1 MIHPEPMSKVFL
13 VGPKSQMP
21 TVIDEL
27 YSLKLLHVFQHVKS
41 SSMDLADPLPSNK
54 LVSRYLVHVG
64 TVQSRLGVGEEQD
77 SSTKLGKLNFTL
89 QEVQEKLD
97 KLLPEIDAIIK
108 RKDHYVRAKE
118 TFSERKHY
126 TIAESIPLDYGGEYD
141 YEDKTCFVGIIQS
154 IVSEKLAKQFED
166 VEVFTAD
173 VGGHHGVIIY
183 VREEDVTPVRAFLKS
198 KDFIPFDAK
207 VLRLTLPALRG
218 KVANEPGQRGE
229 ILDNITGEIE
239 EIEKEKD
246 SFVSQHGVFFKEAH
260 AWLSEE
266 SKKAELPL
274 QFGATEKTFFV
285 RGWVPTK
292 EEGRFR
298 KSLEKVTE
306 GKVYLEFEKVTPHG
320 TAPVKQELPAI
331 MRPFKHFLDMYA
343 RPVYGEVNPTFFMFL
358 VFPVFFGFM
367 LGDIG
372 YGLVVLVL
380 SILINKMTKGKP
392 LIGMIPPVVLA
403 YSALVT
409 IFFGLVYAEFFGA
422 EIGLYHP
429 LFARVEL
436 AFVGHSGERALLHIV
451 DGTNVVVETVKAGAL
466 LSISLAIAFVH
477 VSFGY
482 VVGFYNVWRMHG
494 VWHAIKEKLGWLML
508 MPIMVSLFISLK
520 ILTGPIADTATAL
533 LPGQSVISGLAG
545 LGVLLIVKGEGMMGI
560 IELPGLLSNLLSYA
574 RLMAVGLAS
583 VMLAIVAN
591 QLAIQSFAGGP
602 IGWVMG
608 VFILLIFHVINIL
621 LGILS
626 PFLHS
631 LRLHYVEF
639 FTKFYV
645 GGGKE
650 YSPFGVEG

>member
-1 MIHPEPMSKVFL
+1 MMHSEPMSKVLL
-13 VGPKSQMP
+13 VGPKSQIA

-27 YSLKLLHVFQHVKS
+27 YSLKLFHVLQHVKS

-54 LVSRYLVHVG
+54 IVSKYLVHVG
-64 TVQSRLGVGEEQD
+64 TVQSRLEGGEETD
-77 SSTKLGKLNFTL
+77 SVTTSKKLTFTL
-89 QEVQEKLD
+89 QEIQEKLD
-97 KLLPEIDAIIK
+97 KLLPEVDVIIK
-108 RKDHYVRAKE
+108 RKDHYARAKE
-118 TFSERKHY
+118 TFSELKHY
-126 TIAESIPLDYGGEYD
+126 TIAESIPLEYEGEYD
-141 YEDKTCFVGIIQS
+141 YEGKICFVGIIQS
-154 IVSEKLAKQFED
+154 TVSEELAEQFED

-173 VGGHHGVIIY
+173 VGGHHGVLIY
-183 VREEDVTPVRAFLKS
+183 ARPEDLAAMKKFLKS
-198 KDFIPFDAK
+198 EDFIPFDAK
-207 VLRLTLPALRG
+207 SLRIAMPALRG
-218 KVANEPGQRGE
+218 KVANESGQRSD
-229 ILDNITGEIE
+229 ILGVISKEFAK
-239 EIEKEKD
+239 IEKAEAI
-246 SFVSQHGVFFKEAH
+246 FVSDHGQFLGEAYS
-260 AWLSEE
+260 WLQDE

-274 QFGATEKTFFV
+274 QFGATDKAFFA

-292 EEGRFR
+292 EKGKFK
-298 KSLEKVTE
+298 KSLEKVTDGE
-306 GKVYLEFEKVTPHG
+306 VYLNFEKVTPHEA
-320 TAPVKQELPAI
+320 APVKQNLPAI

-358 VFPVFFGFM
+358 LFPIFFGFM

-380 SILINKMTKGKP
+380 GILINKMTKGKP
-392 LIGMIPPVVLA
+392 LIGMIPPVVLM

-409 IFFGLVYAEFFGA
+409 IFFGVVFAEFFGA

-436 AFVGHSGERALLHIV
+436 AFVGHSGEQALLHIV
-451 DGTNVVVETVKAGAL
+451 DGTNVVVKSVNAGAL
-466 LSISLAIAFVH
+466 LAISLAIAFVH
-477 VSFGY
+477 LSFGY
-482 VVGFYNVWRMHG
+482 IVGFYNVWRMHG
-494 VWHAIKEKLGWLML
+494 VWHAIKEKLGWLLL
-508 MPIMVSLFISLK
+508 MPIMLSIFISLK

-545 LGVLLIVKGEGMMGI
+545 LGILLILMGEGMMGI

-591 QLAIQSFAGGP
+591 QLASQSFAGGP
-602 IGWVMG
+602 AGWAMG
-608 VFILLIFHVINIL
+608 VFILLIFHLINIM

-650 YSPFGVEG
+650 YNPFGVDG